1 MEDRKPN
8 SWLEKSP
15 SVSPSSTEAEKEDP
29 SMEHLDNDVKESDIL
44 HPHIKTASP
53 ESSSYSPGYRPP
65 DYSNETPHIVSGHD
79 NYSAHLRSPNVQLAT
94 SYMSP
99 SPTNRDVFP
108 LDTQPVAIPTY
119 HHLQVPSTEFIST
132 TTSAAGK
139 MFQYLG
145 NSSNNQE
152 LNPTSSHI
160 QNVWNPAAEDY
171 CPKPLPSIGQRIHA
185 FSSHQQVLT
194 SSNQVLQRTNGIG
207 HYSPYLN
214 PEPWSSYDA
223 ANSTVHSN
231 PTVHYGVQGVSSSY
245 NSRTIMD
252 DDLFSAQ
259 EGRECVNCGAVS
271 TPLWRRDGTGHYL
284 CNACGLYHKM
294 NGMNRPLVKNQ
305 RRLSASRRVGLS
317 CSNCHTTTTSLWRR
331 NSHGESVCNACGLY
345 FKLHGVNRP
354 LAMKKDSIQT
364 RKRKSKNGVKSSDNN
379 VSVSSPP
386 VPKLE
391 TSASYGSSG
400 KDATTLAL
408 STGSFAFYQP
418 SPTAVCS
425 GQSISPAL
433 ITTGS
438 QRSPQAVTA
447 DNYSP
452 LPVPYSTISV
462 KSPSLYQPQ
471 STSSPSL
478 QSLESSVR
486 PHTIMS
492 S

>member
-1 MEDRKPN
+1 
-8 SWLEKSP
+8 
-15 SVSPSSTEAEKEDP
+15 
-29 SMEHLDNDVKESDIL
+29 MEHLDSEVKDADML

-53 ESSSYSPGYRPP
+53 ESPSYSPGYRPP

-79 NYSAHLRSPNVQLAT
+79 GYSAHLRSPNVQLTAG
-94 SYMSP
+94 YISP
-99 SPTNRDVFP
+99 SPTNREMFQ
-108 LDTQPVAIPTY
+108 LDTQSVGLPTY
-119 HHLQVPSTEFIST
+119 HHLQVPSTEYIST
-132 TTSAAGK
+132 TTSTTGK

-145 NSSNNQE
+145 SSSSQDLNSTAPHLQ
-152 LNPTSSHI
+152 P
-160 QNVWNPAAEDY
+160 VWNPAEEF
-171 CPKPLPSIGQRIHA
+171 CNKPLPSIGQRLHA
-185 FSSHQQVLT
+185 FSSHQQVL
-194 SSNQVLQRTNGIG
+194 SGSNQVLPRSNGIG
-207 HYSPYLN
+207 HYPPYV
-214 PEPWSSYDA
+214 PDPWPSYDA
-223 ANSTVHSN
+223 ANSSVHSN
-231 PTVHYGVQGVSSSY
+231 PTVHYSVQGVSSSY
-245 NSRTIMD
+245 NSRAIMD

-317 CSNCHTTTTSLWRR
+317 CSNCHTTNTSLWRR

-364 RKRKSKNGVKSSDNN
+364 RKRKSKNGVKGTDNS
-379 VSVSSPP
+379 VSVSSPL
-386 VPKLE
+386 PKLE
-391 TSASYGSSG
+391 TPTSYGSSG
-400 KDATTLAL
+400 KDASSLGL

-438 QRSPQAVTA
+438 QRSPQAVTV

-452 LPVPYSTISV
+452 LSVPYSTISV
-462 KSPSLYQPQ
+462 KSPTLYQSQ
-471 STSSPSL
+471 STSSPTL
-478 QSLESSVR
+478 QSLEPSGR
-486 PHTIMS
+486 PHTMMGS
-492 S
+492 